1 MSRRYLNP
9 LVALSAHNASL
20 TPQTSSWAP
29 RLPFNVGLISLEVV
43 NGHTIRLRLTHL
55 FAIHEHPEWSKD
67 ATVDLLVLL
76 GPQWSVDGVHV
87 TELNLSGNRVVGPIQ
102 GTTVTLQ
109 PMHVREFEVT
119 TKKAKAATVY
129 DGQVTN
135 LADAGNDN
143 DDDDVEGDF

>member
-1 MSRRYLNP
+1 
-9 LVALSAHNASL
+9 
-20 TPQTSSWAP
+20 
-29 RLPFNVGLISLEVV
+29 
-43 NGHTIRLRLTHL
+43 
-55 FAIHEHPEWSKD
+55 EWSKE

-119 TKKAKAATVY
+119 TKKAKASTVY
-129 DGQVTN
+129 DGTVTS